1 MKNKTTR
8 VIGIILIAALVG
20 LAIYM
25 FANSVTPYTQDFTE
39 AKSGNTVQVWGRI
52 DIDSISGNNFTLLD
66 EAGNSLPI
74 ESETML
80 PPEIESASSTVC
92 VGAWDGDVFV
102 ASKILLKCPSKY
114 NEEEEQ

>member
-52 DIDSISGNNFTLLD
+52 DIDSISATTSPFSMKP
-66 EAGNSLPI
+66 NSLPI

-80 PPEIESASSTVC
+80 PQRLRVQAQLC
-92 VGAWDGDVFV
+92 VLGLGMVT
-102 ASKILLKCPSKY
+102 SLLPARFS
-114 NEEEEQ
+114 